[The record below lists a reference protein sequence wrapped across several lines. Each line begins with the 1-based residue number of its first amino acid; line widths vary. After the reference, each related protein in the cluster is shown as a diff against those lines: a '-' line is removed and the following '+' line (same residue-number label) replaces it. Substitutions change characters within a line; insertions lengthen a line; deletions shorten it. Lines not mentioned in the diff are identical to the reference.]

1 MWYRISVSLLLLAL
15 ALVPAVVLSH
25 QHDEAIARSCD
36 LCLTAPGV
44 FAAPELTA
52 SSEIP
57 VLSGWEGHGT
67 RFERLPDSARPVS
80 SSRGPP
86 R

>member
-1 MWYRISVSLLLLAL
+1 MWYRMWVGLLFLAV
-15 ALVPAVVLSH
+15 ALVPAVALGH
-25 QHDEAIARSCD
+25 QHDEALARSCD

-44 FAAPELTA
+44 FAEPELSA
-52 SSEIP
+52 SPEVP
-57 VLSGWEGHGT
+57 APAGWEQRDT
-67 RFERLPDSARPVS
+67 QSEWLPDRARPVS